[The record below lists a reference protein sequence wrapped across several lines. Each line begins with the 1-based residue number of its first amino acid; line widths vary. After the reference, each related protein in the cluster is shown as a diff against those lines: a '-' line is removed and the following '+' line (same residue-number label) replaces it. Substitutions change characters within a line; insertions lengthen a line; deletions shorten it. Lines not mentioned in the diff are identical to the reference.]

1 MRGRNATPGVLA
13 VGIAL
18 IMIGVSLTLRSEAQR
33 ATAVLIAA
41 GSIGYAWVRLR
52 NYLQSWL
59 GLGLLGTGLLTLAI
73 ACTWSGLNVVRFCLY
88 DPAIVGT
95 AVYSTW
101 YEIVCTTQVI
111 LQWCG
116 AVLALAFVVVLAVFP
131 FWTRM
136 RSAREN

>member
-52 NYLQSWL
+52 N
-59 GLGLLGTGLLTLAI
+59 
-73 ACTWSGLNVVRFCLY
+73 
-88 DPAIVGT
+88 
-95 AVYSTW
+95 
-101 YEIVCTTQVI
+101 
-111 LQWCG
+111 
-116 AVLALAFVVVLAVFP
+116 
-131 FWTRM
+131 
-136 RSAREN
+136 